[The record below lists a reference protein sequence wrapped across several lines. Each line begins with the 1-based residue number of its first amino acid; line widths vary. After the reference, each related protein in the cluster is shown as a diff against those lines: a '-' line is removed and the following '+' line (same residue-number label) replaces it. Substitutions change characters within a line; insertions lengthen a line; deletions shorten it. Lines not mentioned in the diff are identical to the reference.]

1 MDATRLFAFV
11 ASHPV
16 PAVAGAVTA
25 VAVLAGLGL
34 VLWRVVRG
42 RAADEVL
49 TPIAALTATGVAMW
63 GMWKFFGDVL
73 DASGPLRIWL
83 FAFLE
88 LAMVTSAVRA
98 RRNVREGRSAGV
110 DGAAVWAITGLSAVL
125 SATDAGSLRAGLL
138 RFAAPIVAAWLWE
151 RGLAVDRRRTG
162 KTRRISY
169 RITLERVL
177 VRLGLAEATD
187 RTASDVEVH
196 RRLTRLA
203 RAAHRVRRLRAAGD
217 TKPRTLKRAMARLD
231 RAMDGAVEHAG
242 LAGDPDRRAAL
253 LDQIAALYHA
263 PALADLTPATP
274 WAPALTPN
282 AAGAAPAL
290 PAAPAEVTETRT
302 GKGRTHARTAP
313 ASPRTDWARTD
324 PRTETRQDA
333 RTGAAGTGTLAYRDQ
348 VVAEL
353 VAEIHAAMES
363 GDRRWTPD
371 YPTLMKR
378 TGYRRSWCE
387 KAVREARNL
396 ALHTRHAD
404 DHPTPDPPTPA
415 SGTSDPDTVPDNR
428 DDTGPGNVIELARTA
443 GK

>member
-1 MDATRLFAFV
+1 MDAIRLANLV
-11 ASHPV
+11 AAHPI
-16 PAVAGAVTA
+16 PAVAAVGTA
-25 VAVLAGLGL
+25 VAVLAGLGFA
-34 VLWRVVRG
+34 VSRVVRG

-63 GMWKFFGDVL
+63 GMWNFFGDVL

-162 KTRRISY
+162 KARQISY
-169 RITLERVL
+169 RITPERVL
-177 VRLGLAEATD
+177 VRLGLADATD
-187 RTASDVEVH
+187 RTASDVQVH

-203 RAAHRVRRLRAAGD
+203 RAANRVRRLRAAGD
-217 TKPRTLKRAMARLD
+217 AKPRTLNRALARLD
-231 RAMDGAVEHAG
+231 KAMDGAVEHAG
-242 LAGDPDRRAAL
+242 LASDATRRAAL

-263 PALADLTPATP
+263 PALAEITPATP
-274 WAPALTPN
+274 WTPPLT
-282 AAGAAPAL
+282 AAGAAPSL
-290 PAAPAEVTETRT
+290 PAASTEATEPTRT
-302 GKGRTHARTAP
+302 GEVRTHARTAP
-313 ASPRTDWARTD
+313 ASPRTSQTRTGTGPQ
-324 PRTETRQDA
+324 PRT
-333 RTGAAGTGTLAYRDQ
+333 GTPVDRDQ
-348 VVAEL
+348 VVADL

-363 GDRRWTPD
+363 GDRWTPD
-371 YPTLMKR
+371 YPALMAR

-387 KAVREARNL
+387 KAVREARSL
-396 ALHTRHAD
+396 ALRTHQAD
-404 DHPTPDPPTPA
+404 DDPIDMPT
-415 SGTSDPDTVPDNR
+415 SGTRTGDPDTVPDDG
-428 DDTGPGNVIELARTA
+428 DDATGTGNVIELARTA
-443 GK
+443 GE